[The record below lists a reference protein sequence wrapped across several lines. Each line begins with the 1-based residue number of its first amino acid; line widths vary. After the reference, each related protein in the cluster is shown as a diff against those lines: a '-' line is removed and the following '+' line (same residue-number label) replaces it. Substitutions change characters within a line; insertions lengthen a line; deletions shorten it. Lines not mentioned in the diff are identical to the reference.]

1 MRIIATVAA
10 AAMLTGAA
18 LTGTAFA
25 HHGWSSYNASKTIT
39 IKAPVVELQW
49 AQPHSMLWVMHDG
62 KKVEIYLAPISRMVD
77 RGLTRDMLPVGK
89 EVTLDAYLSNNDA
102 TEYRAERITVDGK
115 TVELR

>member
-1 MRIIATVAA
+1 MRIVAVTLAA
-10 AAMLTGAA
+10 AALS
-18 LTGTAFA
+18 GTAWA
-25 HHGWSSYNASKTIT
+25 HHGWSSYDASRTVKIT
-39 IKAPVVELQW
+39 APIAELQW
-49 AQPHSMLWVMHDG
+49 AQPHSMLWVMHEG

-89 EVTLDAYLSNNDA
+89 EVTLDAYLSNSTA